1 MVKHNSSFLD
11 VKLENTCLN
20 CSKKKKK
27 VLLEIFRPGGLLED
41 VPLDGVAFSQLD

>member
-20 CSKKKKK
+20 CSQKKKKSFARNFSARG
-27 VLLEIFRPGGLLED
+27 VTGG